1 MDMQSLYNQYPV
13 TVNVLREKKGVTPEV
28 QRKKNQTQRVVV
40 KENRLGTDW
49 FSLAIEKKALKTRK
63 A

>member
-13 TVNVLREKKGVTPEV
+13 TLSVLREKKGIASEV
-28 QRKKNQTQRVVV
+28 QRKKNQTQRVAAVV
-40 KENRLGTDW
+40 RENRLGKDW
-49 FSLAIEKKALKTRK
+49 FSLAIEKKANR